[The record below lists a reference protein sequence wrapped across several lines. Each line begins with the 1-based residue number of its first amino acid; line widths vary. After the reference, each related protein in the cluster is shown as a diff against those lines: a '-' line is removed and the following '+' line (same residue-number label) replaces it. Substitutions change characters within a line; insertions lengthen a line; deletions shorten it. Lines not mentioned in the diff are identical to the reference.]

1 MFARIDADQGGA
13 IMDHRITFAE
23 PLDDSQRRLVDPRKF
38 DRPVQR
44 MPGVPLQSVCDGFS
58 EADAAAEMAP
68 HVSALIRKTPLDE
81 PYLRNRAVRPV
92 ADRNEVDAGY
102 RNRVLD
108 ERPIL
113 LGEFF
118 TVTHEAMMARRG

>member
-58 EADAAAEMAP
+58 EAEFGRRDGTTRLGSDPEN
-68 HVSALIRKTPLDE
+68 SAR
-81 PYLRNRAVRPV
+81 
-92 ADRNEVDAGY
+92 
-102 RNRVLD
+102 
-108 ERPIL
+108 
-113 LGEFF
+113 
-118 TVTHEAMMARRG
+118 